1 MWQKGDRKMK
11 RAGRSVIVAMLAA
24 LILTGCT
31 KEKKEQ
37 VPKEETDKIQVMVSF
52 FPMYDFAQKIGGNRA
67 EVTNMVPAGTE
78 PHDWEP
84 STKDIQKLE
93 MADMFIY
100 SGEEMEYWA
109 EDVLTS
115 VETNK
120 LEVVEASKT
129 VDKLKEEGVSD
140 PHVWLDP
147 MNAKLELEQIKE
159 GFLKVDPENSEYY
172 EKNYETCVDRLE
184 ELDRQFEEIISKC
197 EKKEIVVYHEAFGYL
212 CNAYGLLQVGI
223 TGISPEEEP
232 SPKQME
238 EVIHFIQEKDV
249 TTIFF
254 EALSSSKTAE
264 IIAEETGVKTEILN
278 PLEGPGVGENQ
289 GDYFSIMENNLK
301 VLKEALQ

>member
-1 MWQKGDRKMK
+1 
-11 RAGRSVIVAMLAA
+11 
-24 LILTGCT
+24 
-31 KEKKEQ
+31 
-37 VPKEETDKIQVMVSF
+37 
-52 FPMYDFAQKIGGNRA
+52 
-67 EVTNMVPAGTE
+67 
-78 PHDWEP
+78 
-84 STKDIQKLE
+84 
-93 MADMFIY
+93 MFIY